1 MIKLTSPIT
10 YQQLIRQDSPAGR
23 KYVTPNGGESLPSVT
38 EILSKTGDK
47 TALIEWRKRVGD
59 AEANRIT
66 KESTGLG
73 TLVHKHV
80 ENYILGEERPG
91 GTNEVR
97 VLAKKLSDNII
108 EKGLSDVSEIWAM
121 EQPLYYQG
129 LYAGTADLI
138 GVFRGSQAIIDHKT
152 SKEVKKEE
160 WIQDYY
166 MQLAAY
172 GLAHNELYGTDI
184 KSGAIFMTAR
194 NGDYKTF
201 VIDGLKWQAACD
213 NWSRRVDAYYS

>member
-1 MIKLTSPIT
+1 MITINPPVT
-10 YQQLIRQDSPAGR
+10 YHRLERLDGPGGR
-23 KYVTPNGGESLPSVT
+23 KYLNPNGGEKLPSVT

-59 AEANRIT
+59 AEANRIS

-80 ENYILGEERPG
+80 ENFILGEERPA

-97 VLAKKLSDNII
+97 VMAKALADSII
-108 EKGLSDVSEIWAM
+108 GQGLIEVDEIWAM
-121 EQPLYYQG
+121 EQPLYYPG

-138 GVFRGSQAIIDHKT
+138 GVFRSQAAIMDHKT
-152 SKEVKKEE
+152 SRLIKKEE
-160 WIQDYY
+160 WVQDYF

-172 GLAHNELYGTDI
+172 GLAHNEVYGTDI
-184 KSGAIFMTAR
+184 KSGAIFMAAR
-194 NGDYKTF
+194 DGGYKTF
-201 VIDGLKWQAACD
+201 VLEGNKWQEVCD
-213 NWSRRVDAYYS
+213 AWTRRVEEFYS

>member
-1 MIKLTSPIT
+1 MIIINPPVT
-10 YQQLIRQDSPAGR
+10 YQTLERRDSPAGR
-23 KYVTPNGGESLPSVT
+23 KYVTPGGEKLPSVT

-59 AEANRIT
+59 EEANRIS

-97 VLAKKLSDNII
+97 VLASQLADNII
-108 EKGLSDVSEIWAM
+108 NQGMTEVNEVWAM
-121 EQPLYYQG
+121 EQPLYFPG

-138 GVFRGSQAIIDHKT
+138 GVFRNKPAIMDHNT
-152 SKEVKKEE
+152 SKMIKKEE
-160 WIQDYY
+160 WVQDYF
-166 MQLAAY
+166 MQLVAY
-172 GLAHNELYGTDI
+172 ALAHNEVYGTDI
-184 KSGAIFMTAR
+184 ASGAIFMAAR
-194 NGDYKTF
+194 DGNYKTY
-201 VIDGLKWQAACD
+201 VLEGAKWQESCD
-213 NWSRRVDAYYS
+213 AWARRVDQFYS

>member
-1 MIKLTSPIT
+1 MIKITSPII
-10 YQQLIRQDSPAGR
+10 YQRLQRKDSPAGR
-23 KYVTPNGGESLPSVT
+23 KYITPNGGEALPSVT

-59 AEANRIT
+59 AEANRIS

-108 EKGLSDVSEIWAM
+108 EKGLVDVSEIWAM
-121 EQPLYYQG
+121 EQPLYYPG

-138 GVFRGSQAIIDHKT
+138 GVFKGNPAIMDHKT
-152 SKEVKKEE
+152 SKEVKKEQ
-160 WIQDYY
+160 WVQDYY

-201 VIDGLKWQAACD
+201 VIDGLKWQEACD

>member
-108 EKGLSDVSEIWAM
+108 EKGLSEVSEIWAM
-121 EQPLYYQG
+121 EQPLYYPG

-138 GVFRGSQAIIDHKT
+138 GVFRGSQAIMDHKT

>member
-1 MIKLTSPIT
+1 MIRITSPIQ
-10 YQQLIRQDSPAGR
+10 YQKLIRQDSPAGR

-59 AEANRIT
+59 VEANRVT

-80 ENYILGEERPG
+80 ENYILGEERPA

-97 VLAKKLSDNII
+97 LLAKKLSDNII
-108 EKGLSDVSEIWAM
+108 DQGLVDVGEIWAM
-121 EQPLYYQG
+121 EQPLYYPG

-138 GVFRGSQAIIDHKT
+138 GTFRNNPAIMDHKT
-152 SKEVKKEE
+152 SKLIKREE

-194 NGDYKTF
+194 DGNYKTF
-201 VIDGLKWQAACD
+201 FINGLKWQEACD

>member
-121 EQPLYYQG
+121 EQPLYYPG

-138 GVFRGSQAIIDHKT
+138 GVFRGSQAIMDHKT

>member
-38 EILSKTGDK
+38 EILGKTGDK

-108 EKGLSDVSEIWAM
+108 EKGLSEVSEIWAM
-121 EQPLYYQG
+121 EQPLYYPG

-138 GVFRGSQAIIDHKT
+138 GVFRGSQAIMDHKT

-201 VIDGLKWQAACD
+201 VIDGLKWQTACD